1 LSLIATV
8 FALKVTTMGHDEAS
22 QDGIRL
28 AGYFM
33 TPGLVRGAGLV
44 PLVQALRLTGRHP

>member
-1 LSLIATV
+1 
-8 FALKVTTMGHDEAS
+8 MGHDEAS

-33 TPGLVRGAGLV
+33 TPGVRGAGLV
-44 PLVQALRLTGRHP
+44 TWF